1 LGLPGAV
8 SPMKGCIADPEALL
22 IAAVDLGRYDPRLL
36 AVRRVHPARL
46 ASWIGAASRTVSE
59 AMREMG
65 AAGILRGAA
74 RGRLVEYA
82 LQDREHWAAIAKVEG
97 EAPPW
102 IDWPPLLF
110 AACDLARLLE
120 EPRFAEASP
129 GVQDSLVA
137 DAWSALSVP
146 LRDSAGAPIGFL
158 RAPR

>member
-1 LGLPGAV
+1 MLRPPHEIRLT
-8 SPMKGCIADPEALL
+8 
-22 IAAVDLGRYDPRLL
+22 AAVPLSSGWLPLRLWMRCVMGINVRAEIYSVLL

-74 RGRLVEYA
+74 RGRLVEYT

-110 AACDLARLLE
+110 AACDLARVLE
-120 EPRFAEASP
+120 DPRFAEPNGSP
-129 GVQDSLVA
+129 GGSPSLT
-137 DAWSALSVP
+137 
-146 LRDSAGAPIGFL
+146 R
-158 RAPR
+158 